1 MAGLPKLNKL
11 PQVSYGLRAS
21 ILGLVMM
28 LFVITYGLFASEQF
42 AQHIAASR
50 LEANAGELVA
60 ELKAMN
66 AELLDLIAYER
77 TYISSNDPE
86 LYNHFKQSLEDLT
99 TRETAITGMRSGD
112 PSQAELLH
120 DSLTALKKRTDLA
133 STMVD
138 RFKKASALETQDEL
152 KNEDYWERS
161 ARQRTA
167 KLSEQANV
175 AREKYIRGL
184 EMTNFIMVGCI
195 WAFRFAAFVTLVFSL
210 LLAVRYIL
218 DQRKMEKALERVETK
233 FRAVL
238 EQTFQI
244 SAVLSPDGT
253 LLELSKNL
261 AAFPEDSQADI
272 SKMRFWELPWWA
284 PGSLTQRKLQGAI
297 AEAGQGKFTRF
308 EGELLTK
315 NDVRDLDLSVRPVVD
330 DSRNVTLLIVEAED
344 ITSRKAAERA
354 SAERAARLGAILE
367 TAPDGIFTLG
377 TNGRIESSNQAME
390 PIFGYSMEELV
401 GQNIEL
407 FMPNFFEEEKQQLD
421 SLDLKT
427 GERRT
432 LISAQETFGKRKD
445 GTKLPIELSLS
456 VLGLGNSKILTAIVR
471 DITERKEAQQRV
483 KDFYAAV
490 SHELRT
496 PLSSIRTA
504 LGLIESG
511 TESGASEH
519 TTQILQIAEAES
531 DRLIRLIND
540 LLDIRKIEEGKLT
553 LNYELITA
561 QELIDTAVSGINT
574 IAENAGVTLKRECD
588 STIECRC
595 DADRITQVLFNLI
608 SNAIKFSAPGD
619 TVKVSAKA
627 DAQSMIFSVTDQ
639 GPGVVET
646 ELHKLFGQFEQ
657 LSFGPGKMKHGSGLG
672 LAISK
677 AIVENHK
684 GRIGVDTTLSSG
696 CRFWFELPL
705 NTLNNISPA
714 VAETDAKALTT
725 TKQSST

>member
-11 PQVSYGLRAS
+11 PKLSYGLRAS

-28 LFVITYGLFASEQF
+28 LFVVTYGLFACEQF

-50 LEANAGELVA
+50 LAANASELVA

-77 TYISSNDPE
+77 TYLSSHDPD
-86 LYNHFKQSLEDLT
+86 LYDHFEHSLEDLNS
-99 TRETAITGMRSGD
+99 RETAMTGMKTDD
-112 PSQAELLH
+112 PSQVTLIH
-120 DSLTALKKRTDLA
+120 DSLRALKMRTELANGMVERFKTA
-133 STMVD
+133 STPES
-138 RFKKASALETQDEL
+138 KEEL
-152 KNEDYWERS
+152 RKEDFWEHS

-167 KLSEQANV
+167 QLSDQATI

-218 DQRKMEKALERVETK
+218 EQRKMEKMLQRVETK

-253 LLELSKNL
+253 LLELSKNV
-261 AAFPEDSQADI
+261 ADFPEDPTSDL
-272 SKMRFWELPWWA
+272 SKKRFWELPWWG
-284 PGSLTQRKLQGAI
+284 PSSLTQQKLQAAI
-297 AEAGQGKFTRF
+297 AEAAQGKFTRF

-315 NDVRDLDLSVRPVVD
+315 NEVRDLDLSVRPVLDEARKV
-330 DSRNVTLLIVEAED
+330 SMLIVEAED

-367 TAPDGIFTLG
+367 TAPDGIVTLN
-377 TNGRIESSNQAME
+377 TNGQIESSNQAMVT
-390 PIFGYSMEELV
+390 IFGYSTEELV
-401 GQNIEL
+401 GRNIEL
-407 FMPNFFEEEKQQLD
+407 VMPEFFEEEKHQLD
-421 SLDLKT
+421 SLDLET
-427 GERRT
+427 GERTT
-432 LISAQETFGKRKD
+432 LVTAQETSGKKKD

-456 VLGLGNSKILTAIVR
+456 VLSLGDSRILTAIVR

-511 TESGASEH
+511 TESGASDH
-519 TTQILQIAEAES
+519 TAQILQIAEAES

-540 LLDIRKIEEGKLT
+540 LLDIRRIEEGKLN
-553 LNYELITA
+553 LNYQLITPD
-561 QELIDTAVSGINT
+561 QLIDTAVDGINT
-574 IAENAGVTLKRECD
+574 IAENAGVILKKETK
-588 STIECRC
+588 SKEQFPC

-608 SNAIKFSAPGD
+608 SNAIKFSASGD
-619 TVKVSAKA
+619 IVTVSAIA
-627 DAQSMIFSVTDQ
+627 DDNSMVFSVTDQ
-639 GPGVVET
+639 GPGVAET

-684 GRIGVDTTLSSG
+684 GRIGVDTTNATG

-705 NTLNNISPA
+705 NTASPA
-714 VAETDAKALTT
+714 EDKQPKTLTYT
-725 TKQSST
+725 